1 MEFIKDDVVKQH
13 ASELRTD
20 ASELR
25 AAAAEAEAK
34 ASKFEAMV
42 EAGLLRRR
50 ELRQRMTNTPARL
63 PASKEAGVK
72 ASSHKA
78 AGVQVSSH
86 KAGVTVSVTSAVA
99 VQTDTDEDDVEA
111 TTSFIVVEDLP

>member
-1 MEFIKDDVVKQH
+1 MGFIKDDVVKQH

-50 ELRQRMTNTPARL
+50 EFRQRMTNTPARL

-86 KAGVTVSVTSAVA
+86 KGGSAGFVA
-99 VQTDTDEDDVEA
+99 QGGRYLCGCCADGHGRG
-111 TTSFIVVEDLP
+111 